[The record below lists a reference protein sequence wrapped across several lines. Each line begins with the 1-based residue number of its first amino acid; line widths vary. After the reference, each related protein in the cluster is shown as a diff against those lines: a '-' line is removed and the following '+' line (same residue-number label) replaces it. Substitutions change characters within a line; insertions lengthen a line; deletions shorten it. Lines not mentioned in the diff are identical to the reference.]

1 MVGVW
6 FLVLLFLGIALALS
20 TYLSGVITLLF
31 TIWLFVVGMNRDFIL
46 QVATG
51 KAEGGGP
58 IEASIR
64 LAKGRPLAT
73 PLEPSAGYDLVKGID
88 QGFRGFMHVVFKV
101 LPDPDRFD
109 LHEYVASGFD
119 ISWSQV
125 LLLDN
130 FLVPFLGYLIPCAIL
145 AYYLLRF

>member
-1 MVGVW
+1 
-6 FLVLLFLGIALALS
+6 LS
-20 TYLSGVITLLF
+20 TYLSGVIALLF
-31 TIWLFVVGMNRDFIL
+31 TVFLFFVGMNREFIA

-73 PLEPSAGYDLVKGID
+73 PLEPSAGYELVKVGD
-88 QGFRGFMHVVFKV
+88 NVFRGAMQVVLKV

-130 FLVPFLGYLIPCAIL
+130 FMVPFLGYLIPWAIL
-145 AYYLLRF
+145 AYYLLRFREVANPG